1 MKKYLKIISI
11 PFMTILFVFVGIM
24 TVNAAYGG
32 TFTVKLKALGLG
44 GDKATDWV
52 NPPANYAYVS
62 DVTIQTVNGDK
73 YDVFYQTS
81 YNSSD
86 VTVGGKLTLRGKGNK
101 DTAVW
106 FPLRGNAYGGPY
118 TPYASKQ
125 CSGQN
130 TDSNYCALANND
142 YRLVFQNNSLSGGEI
157 TITSLF
163 TFD

>member
-86 VTVGGKLTLRGKGNK
+86 VTVGGKL
-101 DTAVW
+101 
-106 FPLRGNAYGGPY
+106 YGSLLEEMHMG
-118 TPYASKQ
+118 
-125 CSGQN
+125 
-130 TDSNYCALANND
+130 DHIL
-142 YRLVFQNNSLSGGEI
+142 LMHQNNVLDKI
-157 TITSLF
+157 LTLTIVL
-163 TFD
+163 